1 MIDRSYLLKYL
12 PDGARIL
19 LYGKGRNVQ
28 LNYEYL
34 KGQHQFHVAGIV
46 TPDADQVIDS
56 AVQMYYPHQLKT
68 IPVSDYDKIIITVR
82 DQVIGLEMYQAIQEA
97 GVDKTK
103 IVAAHIYVGPVTN
116 ISPQDFI
123 WNHIWLQLEIKRFI
137 DGKYGNLHYFDPL
150 IKELKTNADE
160 YDILCQQAK
169 KTALHLSPLEDVIF
183 LYILYLADIFDA
195 ELMECLV
202 RSALQID
209 QPELLYFLHGIYFDE
224 ISMCFLHEEYLFP
237 EYYTL
242 QRSYSKKLCKMYD
255 LHIEE
260 DKIRRNTD
268 GKIRKIC
275 MLHGSLR
282 NHKHSPTL
290 VSIQLSRMLV
300 ELGYEVMVMPLDAES
315 NIAWEIPIFC
325 PVHSLTYYGSREF
338 EEYHVTAYHPNVVIE
353 YTDIIT
359 PKEKMQHELDKIIEF
374 SPDLII
380 DMSTDASIFSS
391 IYSQYFL
398 TLCLPLSGY
407 QSSAYF
413 TYYVVKDKD
422 MFLREN
428 SIYGAV
434 NERYVIEYS
443 SLCLLPPNASHNY
456 TREDFLLHDEDFVLV
471 TVGNRLCTE
480 MAESFIDNVCESLV
494 VKPNVKWLVVGSK
507 NEYLF
512 QNYAHYFDAHKI
524 IHIEYENDLPA
535 LYKICDLYLNPQ
547 RMGGGASIY
556 WAMCCGL
563 PVAMLSTTSDIMP
576 IVGMEN
582 TVGDTYAKM
591 MEYALELSQNPIAY
605 QAEKNKFQKRAQHF
619 AKEQVESLQAILYMI
634 EEPENNRGGPK

>member
-34 KGQHQFHVAGIV
+34 KEQHQFHIAGIV

-56 AVQMYYPHQLKT
+56 AVPMYHPYQLKT
-68 IPVSDYDKIIITVR
+68 IPFSDYDKIIITVR
-82 DQVIGLEMYQAIQEA
+82 DQATGLEMYQSIQEA

-103 IVAAHIYVGPVTN
+103 IVAAHIYMGPVTN
-116 ISPQDFI
+116 ISPQDFT
-123 WNHIWLQLEIKRFI
+123 WNYIRLQLEIKRFT

-150 IKELKTNADE
+150 IKELKSNAVE

-169 KTALHLSPLEDVIF
+169 KTALRLSPLENVVF

-237 EYYTL
+237 EYYVL
-242 QRSYSKKLCKMYD
+242 QRSYTKKLCKMYN

-260 DKIRRNTD
+260 DKIRRNID

-338 EEYHVTAYHPNVVIE
+338 EEYHVTAYHPSVAIE

-380 DMSTDASIFSS
+380 DMSTDASIFSF

-413 TYYVVKDKD
+413 AYFVTKDKAC
-422 MFLREN
+422 FSRAN

-434 NERYVIEYS
+434 DENQVIEYS
-443 SLCLLPPNASHNY
+443 SFCLLPPSPRHNY
-456 TREDFLLHDEDFVLV
+456 TRADFLLNEDDFVLI
-471 TVGNRLCTE
+471 TVGNRLSRE
-480 MAESFIDNVCESLV
+480 MTQSFVDTICETLL
-494 VKPNVKWLVVGSK
+494 VKPNIKWLVVGSK

-512 QNYAHYFDAHKI
+512 RNYADYCDSHKI
-524 IHIEYENDLPA
+524 IWIEYEDDLPA
-535 LYKICDLYLNPQ
+535 LYKMCDLYLNPI

-556 WAMCCGL
+556 WAMCCGV
-563 PVAMLSTTSDIMP
+563 PVAMLSAVCDITP
-576 IVGMEN
+576 IVGVEN
-582 TVGDTYAKM
+582 TAGDTYM
-591 MEYALELSQNPIAY
+591 DMVEYALKLWEDPAAY
-605 QAEKNKFQKRAQHF
+605 QRARDDVQARAQYF
-619 AKEQVESLQAILYMI
+619 AKEQIERLQSILHIAESSKNGKGELQ
-634 EEPENNRGGPK
+634 